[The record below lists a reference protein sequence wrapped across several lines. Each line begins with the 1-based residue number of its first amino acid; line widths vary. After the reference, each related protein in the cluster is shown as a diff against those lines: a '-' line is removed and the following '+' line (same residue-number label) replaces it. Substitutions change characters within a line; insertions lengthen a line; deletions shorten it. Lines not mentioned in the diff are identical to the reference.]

1 MALIHSL
8 MLLRNLKGI
17 TVHVPQPRVG
27 RAVEAVLRRE
37 GRRVYLILNAFWQP
51 LDFEV
56 PPTSDGVPWRRWID
70 TALESPEDIVP
81 WETAP
86 PLASQ
91 TYRAAARSVVMLF
104 GAIGRG
110 KTSQ

>member
-1 MALIHSL
+1 MIRQASKAWHGVKVGQPDWGEHSHS
-8 MLLRNLKGI
+8 
-17 TVHVPQPRVG
+17 V
-27 RAVEAVLRRE
+27 AFEAVLRRE
-37 GRRVYLILNAFWQP
+37 RLRVYLILNAFWQP

-56 PPTSDGVPWRRWID
+56 PPTSDGAAWRRWID

-81 WETAP
+81 WGTAP

-104 GAIGRG
+104 GDIGRG
-110 KTSQ
+110 ETSQ